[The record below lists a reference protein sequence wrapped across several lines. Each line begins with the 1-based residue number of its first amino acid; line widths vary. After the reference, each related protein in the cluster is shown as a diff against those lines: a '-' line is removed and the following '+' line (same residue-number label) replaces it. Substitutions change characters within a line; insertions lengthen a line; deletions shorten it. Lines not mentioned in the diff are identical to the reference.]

1 MFSSF
6 TWLFSSFHI
15 KSCFL
20 FLFFILSL
28 YVFIIQRKKHLFF
41 FCSDYFFFYS
51 RYFFLWTIN
60 SCTTSLFLWTFN
72 TEFWFV
78 FCVFLT
84 LNKMFNEYL
93 KIFYTF
99 RKMNQDI
106 TIANKL
112 WRYKFKRSNEKVQIN
127 LVIKRNKKI
136 KIVLCFCVS
145 SSRVRE
151 SSRERQTDRDRQ
163 TETETDRDR
172 QRQTETDR
180 ERQRLLKICWKII
193 FHLMGGIWLLNIL

>member
-1 MFSSF
+1 
-6 TWLFSSFHI
+6 
-15 KSCFL
+15 
-20 FLFFILSL
+20 
-28 YVFIIQRKKHLFF
+28 
-41 FCSDYFFFYS
+41 
-51 RYFFLWTIN
+51 
-60 SCTTSLFLWTFN
+60 
-72 TEFWFV
+72 
-78 FCVFLT
+78 
-84 LNKMFNEYL
+84 MFNEYL

-193 FHLMGGIWLLNIL
+193 FHLMGGI

>member
-1 MFSSF
+1 
-6 TWLFSSFHI
+6 
-15 KSCFL
+15 
-20 FLFFILSL
+20 
-28 YVFIIQRKKHLFF
+28 
-41 FCSDYFFFYS
+41 
-51 RYFFLWTIN
+51 
-60 SCTTSLFLWTFN
+60 
-72 TEFWFV
+72 
-78 FCVFLT
+78 
-84 LNKMFNEYL
+84 MFNEYS

-151 SSRERQTDRDRQ
+151 SSRERETDRQRQTDRDRQ

-172 QRQTETDR
+172 QRQTERDR
-180 ERQRLLKICWKII
+180 DY
-193 FHLMGGIWLLNIL
+193 